1 MRSFCGF
8 FHPTLTSETF
18 YMIQVLGLAF
28 VSNLNDFFSTR
39 QTVKR
44 VLLYYFPSGVQVAG
58 EGRGA
63 WDGSPL
69 PWPCQKTNGACEK
82 TGDTCLRRVS
92 SSASKITC
100 IENLDCGYYMIW
112 YDIFLLGNRINSY
125 RVLPFSFGLGMWK
138 QLGHTKGRT
147 FRTLVAYHVREELS
161 GYFSTWVILA
171 CTMKLLQSS
180 THSNYEWLHAISPFW

>member
-1 MRSFCGF
+1 MVGISTARSESQDGRPCGTRTSQASTWKVWGWSILCLMSWALIHDVRSNRWCLNTLDKTEHKAMRSFCGF

-82 TGDTCLRRVS
+82 TGDTCFRRVS
-92 SSASKITC
+92 SFASKITC
-100 IENLDCGYYMIW
+100 IENVDCGYYLIW
-112 YDIFLLGNRINSY
+112 HFFAG
-125 RVLPFSFGLGMWK
+125 K
-138 QLGHTKGRT
+138 Q
-147 FRTLVAYHVREELS
+147 
-161 GYFSTWVILA
+161 
-171 CTMKLLQSS
+171 
-180 THSNYEWLHAISPFW
+180 N